1 MKPIFDETHE
11 KELQKYR
18 QKFGTMQF
26 HDGLQTERK
35 EFFNNYLDQ
44 EPKTCNQS
52 PTQSRLEK
60 NKFSLS
66 LNHSHSLLL
75 EKANM
80 TGEDLQIDNL
90 NKLLQLITTLIM
102 NFLFLNGFQKEMI
115 FKNGNLIGIE
125 SIKWLLSDF
134 DINLKIVSICRME
147 TFKRDAAQKQ
157 IVALYLQK
165 LSLFKLMPLILL
177 QELAGRLTYKE
188 IKSEQDLTLCK
199 VGDIGNC
206 MYIIFQGTVKV
217 MIKDMCVKEF
227 HDNEHLGR
235 QALET
240 DAPRNATLI
249 CTQNSHILILSRW
262 DYQQC
267 LNNLFKIERPKWVN
281 FINQIHFFKN
291 FQPHKIQR
299 LCEDLKGKF
308 MSAKDCLY
316 KVGDP
321 IDNFYIVKNGI
332 LVKKVVVNL
341 EKSNRWPVKTKVWL
355 QNTVATRQEIT
366 IKYET
371 QSLLGYY
378 EIVTQ
383 ETLGLKSRT
392 EEINAF
398 DDCFLLYIPRAK
410 FQDIF
415 DVDDQKRF
423 RELFLKL
430 YPTSFDQLM
439 EMVKQQDE
447 KKKLEFK
454 TIKDALIEGLQ
465 NVDQLQLQKKTKK
478 YKGILQNARNRLKQY
493 QQTKGIIQTEIR
505 QKVMK
510 SIYE

>member
-26 HDGLQTERK
+26 HDGHQTERK
-35 EFFNNYLDQ
+35 EFFNNYIDQ

-66 LNHSHSLLL
+66 LSNLQTQRSLVQSSARKSQH
-75 EKANM
+75 ERRKVVNRQS
-80 TGEDLQIDNL
+80 EQV
-90 NKLLQLITTLIM
+90 ITTNNNVNYEFSFPKWISER
-102 NFLFLNGFQKEMI
+102 NDFQKW
-115 FKNGNLIGIE
+115 K
-125 SIKWLLSDF
+125 SHSDF
-134 DINLKIVSICRME
+134 DINLKIVSICKME

-165 LSLFKLMPLILL
+165 LSLFKLMPLMLL

-188 IKSEQDLTLCK
+188 IKSESDLILCK

-217 MIKDMCVKEF
+217 IIKDICVKEF

-267 LNNLFKIERPKWVN
+267 LNNLFKIERPKWIN

-308 MSAKDCLY
+308 MSTKDCLY

-321 IDNFYIVKNGI
+321 IDNFYIVKNGT

-392 EEINAF
+392 EEINAL

-447 KKKLEFK
+447 KKKLEYK

-465 NVDQLQLQKKTKK
+465 NVDQLQLYKKTKK